1 MIYRL
6 FTLIIDSMKAIILK
20 IKNVFKRSNEKIVF
34 NTTAVNNQPQMSE
47 EEMKKFLVETGKKYK
62 ETFKLLAKEDF

>member
-1 MIYRL
+1 
-6 FTLIIDSMKAIILK
+6 MKAIILK
-20 IKNVFKRSNEKIVF
+20 IKNVFKPTNEKIESSI
-34 NTTAVNNQPQMSE
+34 TTDKNEPQMNE